1 MPRFYFN
8 YRGPD
13 DQLVE
18 DYLGS
23 EQADIAAVEQ
33 EAQLLA
39 QDILVEELE
48 AGGPPSA
55 TRCVEVE
62 DEHGEIVLYLPFW
75 ASLAVA
81 QCDCP
86 TVH

>member
-13 DQLVE
+13 DELVE
-18 DYLGS
+18 DYFGS
-23 EQADIAAVEQ
+23 EQADIAAAEQ

-39 QDILVEELE
+39 RDILVEELE
-48 AGGPPSA
+48 AGGSLSA
-55 TRCVEVE
+55 TRCLVVE
-62 DEHGEIVLYLPFW
+62 DEDGEIVLYLPFW

-81 QCDCP
+81 KSNSP